1 MGGQGVDQ
9 TGVGTFRRLNRAE
22 TAVVGGVNVADGEAG
37 TLTGETA
44 GSKGRDTAFV
54 GELSQ
59 RVGLV
64 HELAQLAGAEELLDR
79 RHQGLGVHQLGR
91 SQRVGFA
98 DGHPFLDDPLK
109 TVQTHPNLVLQEFA
123 HGTHAAVAE
132 VVDVVE
138 AGTTDI
144 QFQVDQVVEGGEHVL
159 MGEGAHR
166 VGDGEAQLLVD
177 FVAAD
182 PTEVVALGIE
192 ETGLQQL
199 LTTTH

>member
-1 MGGQGVDQ
+1 MGSQGVDQ

-22 TAVVGGVNVADGEAG
+22 TAVVGGVNVADSEAG

-44 GSKGRDTAFV
+44 GSESRDAALV

-59 RVGLV
+59 RVRLV

-79 RHQGLGVHQLGR
+79 RHQGLGIDQLCWG
-91 SQRVGFA
+91 QRIGFS
-98 DGHPFLDDPLK
+98 DGHPFLDDPLE
-109 TVQTHPNLVLQEFA
+109 TVQTHTNLVLQEFT

-132 VVDVVE
+132 VVDVIE
-138 AGTTDI
+138 AGAADI
-144 QFQVDQVVEGGEHVL
+144 KLQVDQVIEGGEHVL

-166 VGDGEAQLLVD
+166 IGDGETQLLVD
-177 FVAAD
+177 LVAAD

>member
-22 TAVVGGVNVADGEAG
+22 TAVVGGVNVADSEAG

-44 GSKGRDTAFV
+44 GSKSRDAALV

-59 RVGLV
+59 RVRLV

-79 RHQGLGVHQLGR
+79 RHQGLGIDQLCGG
-91 SQRVGFA
+91 QRIGFS
-98 DGHPFLDDPLK
+98 DGHPFLDDPLE
-109 TVQTHPNLVLQEFA
+109 TVQTHTNLVLQEFT

-132 VVDVVE
+132 VVDVIE
-138 AGTTDI
+138 AGAANI
-144 QFQVDQVVEGGEHVL
+144 QLQVDQVIEGGEHVL

-166 VGDGEAQLLVD
+166 VGDGETQLLVD
-177 FVAAD
+177 LVAAD

-192 ETGLQQL
+192 ETCLQQL